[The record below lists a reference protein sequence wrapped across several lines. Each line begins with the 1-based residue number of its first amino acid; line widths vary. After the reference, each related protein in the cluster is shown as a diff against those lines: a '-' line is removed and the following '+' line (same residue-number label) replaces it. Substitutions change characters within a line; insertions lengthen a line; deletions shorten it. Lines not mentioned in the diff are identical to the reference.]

1 MLFRR
6 FESEGLAHYSYIIGD
21 GTGAAVIDPRR
32 DIGDYLAAAAE
43 AGTAI
48 RLVLET
54 HRHEDFVSGARHLAA
69 RTGAAHF
76 HGDAGLDYEHGA
88 PASDGQRWTLGG
100 LTLETLATPGHTPGS
115 VSYLAREPG
124 GEPWMV
130 FTGDALFA
138 GDVGRTDLLGMDR
151 ARELA
156 GTLHDSIF
164 GRILP
169 LGDGV
174 LMWPA
179 HGAGSSCGAG
189 IASRERTTLGLERR
203 LNPKLQMAGR
213 EEFIDA
219 VAKELPR
226 PSYFREMERVNLA
239 GGPAAELPVLEPLA
253 PDEFAGWLADAQV
266 LDARPAAAFAAAHV
280 PGALSAWPDGVASY
294 AGWFLDFDR
303 PVALVAGA
311 GQERIIQRRLARLGF
326 ERLVGFLAGG
336 IVAWLTA
343 GRAAAATRTVTVDR
357 LCEELD
363 EGGDAVI
370 LDVRGREEAAAAGE
384 IPGARLVPL
393 TELADRLDE
402 LDREEELTV
411 FCGTGLRSMIAASL
425 LEQRVFRR
433 VRVALGGLR
442 GWRSRSCPVKLASD

>member
-1 MLFRR
+1 
-6 FESEGLAHYSYIIGD
+6 
-21 GTGAAVIDPRR
+21 
-32 DIGDYLAAAAE
+32 
-43 AGTAI
+43 
-48 RLVLET
+48 
-54 HRHEDFVSGARHLAA
+54 
-69 RTGAAHF
+69 
-76 HGDAGLDYEHGA
+76 
-88 PASDGQRWTLGG
+88 
-100 LTLETLATPGHTPGS
+100 
-115 VSYLAREPG
+115 
-124 GEPWMV
+124 EPWMV

-138 GDVGRTDLLGMDR
+138 GDAGRTDLLGMDR

-156 GTLHDSIF
+156 GALYESIF

-174 LMWPA
+174 LLWPA
-179 HGAGSSCGAG
+179 HGAGSACGAG

-203 LNPKLQMAGR
+203 LNPKLRLADR

-219 VAKELPR
+219 AAKELPR
-226 PSYFREMERVNLA
+226 PPYFREMERVNLV

-280 PGALSAWPDGVASY
+280 PGALSAWPDGVASF

-343 GRAAAATRTVTVDR
+343 GRAAAATRTVTVGR